1 MIDLPEPRTRA
12 LIACQIEVGRA
23 PTGLERM
30 WANRTY
36 EVIRTS
42 DGQWRVDFGEGALEP
57 RRDWAAVL
65 AWFWSLRPRNVEL
78 LEVP

>member
-1 MIDLPEPRTRA
+1 VIDLPEPRTRA
-12 LIACQIEVGRA
+12 LIACQIQ
-23 PTGLERM
+23 TGVEQT

-36 EVIRTS
+36 EVIRAS

-57 RRDWAAVL
+57 RRDWAAIL

>member
-12 LIACQIEVGRA
+12 LISCQIQ
-23 PTGLERM
+23 TGVEQT

-36 EVIRTS
+36 EVIRAS

-57 RRDWAAVL
+57 RRDWAAIL